1 MSNQNK
7 ILSLR
12 KLDRVGQLADANLNQ
27 LQSGGNLQL
36 ESDGN
41 ITLAEPAT
49 RTVEARSLNEQLSVS
64 VEQQRSI
71 QQYIKNGL
79 EYVMN
84 GGYVTTL
91 PGQRIINQR
100 NESGEFILIENT
112 DDIDVTNQSYYIE
125 PNYEQLQQ
133 VSVNNVIDT
142 QFRYFK
148 FPPTIT
154 VTPVTQITTTEI
166 DLEINDDLSA
176 YQDAVL
182 EALEAIQA
190 AQEAAQEALIAAVAG
205 AGEEEE
211 GDGSTSGERNGFDII
226 NVTDNIY
233 LSFNIIVRESN
244 KLDAGLFSDDQVLR
258 TGFNWPDNKFLG
270 ESESALEKIAAGAA
284 VFVAGAALAPFS
296 VPVAI
301 AAVNPAVAP
310 IVGGA
315 LIELLADGGLKVDKN
330 YVNISYQLSGQY
342 EDGQDA
348 DGNTYG
354 LRALFVRGTSDSEKT
369 GKELYNKAK
378 QANKD
383 KNFKRLNEGLQTVS
397 GVDDNGETIS
407 VTFGTIQIQS
417 PTNKYEDD
425 YYLIIEVGFG
435 SDAKDFEGIEETR
448 LKLGPITTVKAKTTD
463 KGGTK
468 LEIENKNNSQPDF
481 KYMNIF
487 PV

>member
-12 KLDRVGQLADANLNQ
+12 KLDRVGQLTDANLNQ
-27 LQSGGNLQL
+27 LQSDNLPSYEGKL
-36 ESDGN
+36 ESDGT
-41 ITLAEPAT
+41 ITLVDPA
-49 RTVEARSLNEQLSVS
+49 ARAVS

-91 PGQRIINQR
+91 PGPRIINQR

-166 DLEINDDLSA
+166 DLEINDDLKA
-176 YQDAVL
+176 YQAAVL
-182 EALEAIQA
+182 ESLAGIQA
-190 AQEAAQEALIAAVAG
+190 AQEAAQEG
-205 AGEEEE
+205 G
-211 GDGSTSGERNGFDII
+211 GSTSGERDGFDVI

-233 LSFNIIVRESN
+233 LSFNPIVRGFN
-244 KLDAGLFSDDQVLR
+244 QAIPTVFTDDQVLR

-270 ESESALEKIAAGAA
+270 ESESTLQKIAAGAA
-284 VFVAGAALAPFS
+284 IGLSAVGAAAGIALAGVFA
-296 VPVAI
+296 VPVAV
-301 AAVNPAVAP
+301 AAAAPAAS

-315 LIELLADGGLKVDKN
+315 LIGLVANGGLKADKN
-330 YVNISYQLSGQY
+330 YVTISYQLSGQY

-354 LRALFVRGTSDSEKT
+354 LRALFVRGTSDSNLT

-378 QANKD
+378 QADKD
-383 KNFKRLNEGLQTVS
+383 KNFKRLTEGLETVS
-397 GVDDNGETIS
+397 GVDENGETIS

-425 YYLIIEVGFG
+425 YYLIIEVGAG
-435 SDAKDFEGIEETR
+435 SDAKDFVGIEETR
-448 LKLGPITTVKAKTTD
+448 VKLGPITTVKAKTKDDDD
-463 KGGTK
+463 KIK
-468 LEIENKNNSQPDF
+468 LEIKNKNNSQPDF
-481 KYMNIF
+481 EYNNSF
-487 PV
+487 SV

>member
-7 ILSLR
+7 IISLR
-12 KLDRVGQLADANLNQ
+12 NLDRVGQP
-27 LQSGGNLQL
+27 
-36 ESDGN
+36 
-41 ITLAEPAT
+41 TAENFD
-49 RTVEARSLNEQLSVS
+49 SL
-64 VEQQRSI
+64 I
-71 QQYIKNGL
+71 QQYSQIQRYIKNGL

-84 GGYVTTL
+84 GGYVTTRL
-91 PGQRIINQR
+91 GQRIINQR

-154 VTPVTQITTTEI
+154 VTPVTQITTTEP
-166 DLEINDDLSA
+166 DLQINDDLKA
-176 YQDAVL
+176 YQETVL
-182 EALEAIQA
+182 AALAQLAA
-190 AQEAAQEALIAAVAG
+190 AQEPAQ
-205 AGEEEE
+205 E
-211 GDGSTSGERNGFDII
+211 GDGSTSGERNGFDVIT
-226 NVTDNIY
+226 VTDNIY
-233 LSFNIIVRESN
+233 LSFNYIIREFN
-244 KLDAGLFSDDQVLR
+244 RVAPNIVPDVQVLH

-270 ESESALEKIAAGAA
+270 ESESALERIAAS
-284 VFVAGAALAPFS
+284 AALLAAAGTVVSAAIFS
-296 VPVAI
+296 AGVLVGP
-301 AAVNPAVAP
+301 AAGL
-310 IVGGA
+310 VGGA
-315 LIELLADGGLKVDKN
+315 IIGLAANGLLKVDKN
-330 YVNISYQLSGQY
+330 YVTISYQLSGQY
-342 EDGQDA
+342 KDGQDA

-354 LRALFVRGTSDSEKT
+354 LRALFVRGTSDSART

-378 QANKD
+378 QADKD

-435 SDAKDFEGIEETR
+435 SDAKDFVGIEETR
-448 LKLGPITTVKAKTTD
+448 LKLGPITTVKAKS
-463 KGGTK
+463 KTK
-468 LEIENKNNSQPDF
+468 DGKTELEIKNKNNSQPDF
-481 KYMNIF
+481 EYINIF
-487 PV
+487 SV

>member
-36 ESDGN
+36 DSDGT
-41 ITLAEPAT
+41 ISLAEPAT

-64 VEQQRSI
+64 VEQQRAI
-71 QQYIKNGL
+71 QRYIKNGL

-154 VTPVTQITTTEI
+154 VTPVTEVTTTEI
-166 DLEINDDLSA
+166 DLEINDDLKA
-176 YQDAVL
+176 YQEAVL

-190 AQEAAQEALIAAVAG
+190 AQEAAEEAAQEAAQ
-205 AGEEEE
+205 E

-233 LSFNIIVRESN
+233 LSFNSIIRSN
-244 KLDAGLFSDDQVLR
+244 NSFAPALFPDEQVLR
-258 TGFNWPDNKFLG
+258 TGFNWPDNKFLA

-284 VFVAGAALAPFS
+284 VFVAASALAPFS

-301 AAVNPAVAP
+301 AVGPAAAP

-315 LIELLADGGLKVDKN
+315 LIELLANGGLKTDKN
-330 YVNISYQLSGQY
+330 YVTISYQLSGQY

-354 LRALFVRGTSDSEKT
+354 LRALFVRGTSDSGKT

-378 QANKD
+378 QADKD

-448 LKLGPITTVKAKTTD
+448 LKLGPITTVKAKTKD
-463 KGGTK
+463 DDGKIR

-481 KYMNIF
+481 KYINSF
-487 PV
+487 SV

>member
-12 KLDRVGQLADANLNQ
+12 KLDRVGQKI
-27 LQSGGNLQL
+27 S
-36 ESDGN
+36 
-41 ITLAEPAT
+41 P
-49 RTVEARSLNEQLSVS
+49 EQLSVA

-71 QQYIKNGL
+71 QQYVKNGL

-91 PGQRIINQR
+91 LGQRIINQR

-112 DDIDVTNQSYYIE
+112 DDIDITNQSYYIE

-148 FPPTIT
+148 FPPAIT
-154 VTPVTQITTTEI
+154 VTPVRQLPDTEI
-166 DLEINDDLSA
+166 NFETNDDLKA
-176 YQDAVL
+176 YQAAVL
-182 EALEAIQA
+182 EALAAAQA
-190 AQEAAQEALIAAVAG
+190 AQEPAQEG
-205 AGEEEE
+205 G
-211 GDGSTSGERNGFDII
+211 GSTSGERNGFDII

-233 LSFNIIVRESN
+233 LSFSILVREFN
-244 KLDAGLFSDDQVLR
+244 RQIPTLYPADQVLR

-270 ESESALEKIAAGAA
+270 ESESALEKIVAASAIGLALGGAIG
-284 VFVAGAALAPFS
+284 GALFFA
-296 VPVAI
+296 PVAI
-301 AAVNPAVAP
+301 TLSAPAAGL
-310 IVGGA
+310 VGGS
-315 LIELLADGGLKVDKN
+315 LVGLLANGGLKADKN
-330 YVNISYQLSGQY
+330 YVTISYQLSGQY

-369 GKELYNKAK
+369 GKDLYNKAK
-378 QANKD
+378 QADKD

-407 VTFGTIQIQS
+407 ITFGTIQIQS

-435 SDAKDFEGIEETR
+435 SDAKDFVGIEETR
-448 LKLGPITTVKAKTTD
+448 LKLGPITTVKAKTKD
-463 KGGTK
+463 RDGGTE

-481 KYMNIF
+481 KYINTY